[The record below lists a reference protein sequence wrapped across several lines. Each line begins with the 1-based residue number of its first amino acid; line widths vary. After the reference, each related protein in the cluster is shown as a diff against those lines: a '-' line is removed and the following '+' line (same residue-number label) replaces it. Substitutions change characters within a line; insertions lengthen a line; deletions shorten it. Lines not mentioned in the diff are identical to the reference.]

1 MRYSNLFFF
10 SFLVLILFSFS
21 FIPIGT
27 ADQIVLDED
36 GYPLIMDGTSII
48 LKNDK
53 SGTITWEEFKQNYT
67 LAKIDGMWRILEGA
81 PKATPLKE
89 YKESEEFKELFPLAQ
104 REKIEKEVKEFEA
117 KQKEKI
123 GNAGQIVLDE
133 DGYPLVMD
141 GTPIIL
147 KNGKTGTITWEEF
160 KQNYTLAKIDGKWR
174 ILEGAPK
181 AMSLEEYKESE
192 EFKELF
198 PLAQREKIEKEV
210 EEFKAFKLDKDLSP
224 ISSDEMNKYIEK
236 MLSPLI
242 LFLFG
247 GIAILVLITY
257 ASNIYAGSLGMV
269 IYLVIGVIMEIVP
282 IWVLVLIS
290 LVGAGLVAYALS
302 SGISGGGGE

>member
-10 SFLVLILFSFS
+10 SFLVLILFSF
-21 FIPIGT
+21 IQIGT
-27 ADQIVLDED
+27 ADQIVLDKY
-36 GYPLIMDGTSII
+36 GSPLVLNEQEII
-48 LKNDK
+48 LKNDETGSISWDDFK
-53 SGTITWEEFKQNYT
+53 ESYKLRGRNGIWYIEKLEEKAKPKAIEEADNYEIIEINGKQYVIEKGIKPMSLEEYKESEEFK
-67 LAKIDGMWRILEGA
+67 E
-81 PKATPLKE
+81 LKE
-89 YKESEEFKELFPLAQ
+89 SFALSGIEKAKLKAFEEADNYEIIEINGKQYVIEKGIKPMSLEKYKESEEFKELFPLAQ
-104 REKIEKEVKEFEA
+104 REKV
-117 KQKEKI
+117 
-123 GNAGQIVLDE
+123 
-133 DGYPLVMD
+133 
-141 GTPIIL
+141 
-147 KNGKTGTITWEEF
+147 
-160 KQNYTLAKIDGKWR
+160 
-174 ILEGAPK
+174 
-181 AMSLEEYKESE
+181 
-192 EFKELF
+192 
-198 PLAQREKIEKEV
+198 EKEV